1 VGACNLFAIQSFTTA
16 SLDAIKRKSGC
27 FSDPPVPPD
36 EQSLKSSNVAYRMVI
51 ANTLTLR
58 PTEFNSYN
66 PRTDFS
72 R

>member
-36 EQSLKSSNVAYRMVI
+36 EQSLKSSNVAVSDGDREHINV
-51 ANTLTLR
+51 APHRVQQL
-58 PTEFNSYN
+58 
-66 PRTDFS
+66 
-72 R
+72 